1 MILGSAPSVGGIP
14 PSQMC
19 RGLGQERARARAAF
33 GRGPTDPDAAAP
45 GPRAERGRWTGNC
58 WPRGLIIS
66 GPPTQE
72 RARAGR
78 PRLPR
83 RTPRHGVSRFARA
96 TVLTGPGARGVTA
109 VSRPRDSD
117 PAAAR
122 GRRGGPPSP
131 SPAAGAVALHRPAAS
146 GCRGPRADS
155 ESRRRDVAQPR
166 QGPCHSR
173 GSDVTAAP
181 GPPDPAAGAAVLHK
195 PAGGRGPRR
204 RRAALLWQRHVFAP
218 GVTVS
223 RLCSTRA
230 TYGCTATRHPYAAR
244 AGPGPPCTRR

>member
-19 RGLGQERARARAAF
+19 RGLGQERARARAAV

-195 PAGGRGPRR
+195 PAGGRAREGGGRR
-204 RRAALLWQRHVFAP
+204 CCGKGMFLPL
-218 GVTVS
+218 VS

-230 TYGCTATRHPYAAR
+230 TYGCTATRQRIAPLRGPGWAR
-244 AGPGPPCTRR
+244 AAVHP